1 MSPTH
6 IDASNFSQDIVE
18 FLESLHKYQET
29 VELRAPEKYFDI
41 HYIGIDALIKN
52 KQSVG
57 RPRDLED
64 LKFLQTIQGPIH
76 NPKSP

>member
-18 FLESLHKYQET
+18 FLEYLHKYQET
-29 VELRAPEKYFDI
+29 VELRAPEKYFNI

-64 LKFLQTIQGPIH
+64 LKFIQALK
-76 NPKSP
+76 NKSQN